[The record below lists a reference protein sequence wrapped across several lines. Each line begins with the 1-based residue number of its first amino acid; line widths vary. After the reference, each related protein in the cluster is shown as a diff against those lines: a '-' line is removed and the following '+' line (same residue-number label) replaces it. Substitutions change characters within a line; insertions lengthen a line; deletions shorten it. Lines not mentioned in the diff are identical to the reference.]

1 MSKKLKGFVSLQ
13 HGEARETFFTKRSIE
28 RLSEYVDLTFTDSTV
43 PLKTEQLCEEL
54 KGKGYEVI
62 LNGWGTAP
70 IDANVLEAAPELKL
84 VAYTAG
90 SCAAFVTDEMF
101 ERGVTLI
108 GGNKVFAMS
117 VAEAA
122 IGYMM
127 FSLRNI
133 EYYLNSVRTG
143 GWRADDRA
151 NGGLFH
157 KRIGIVG
164 YGTIGKYVAQYL
176 QPFTPELYIYDKFV
190 PRETIEK
197 MGKYST
203 LEEIFEE
210 CDIITLHLAKNPG
223 TFGMISRELLEKLRP
238 NQLLVNTARGA
249 IIDEAAMR
257 ELLVQGRFRAAL
269 DVFVKEPLAPDDP
282 LRTCPNVMIQ
292 PHKGGPTI
300 DMREV
305 VTFELTKDIGRFIRG
320 EQLEHSISLEYAR
333 QMTQ

>member
-1 MSKKLKGFVSLQ
+1 MANKLKGFVSLQ
-13 HGEARETFFTKRSIE
+13 KGAVRDTFFTKRSIE
-28 RLSEYVDLTFTDSTV
+28 RLSEYVDLTFTESEV
-43 PLKTEQLCEEL
+43 PLKTEALADEL
-54 KGKGYEVI
+54 RGKGYELLI
-62 LNGWGTAP
+62 NGWGTAV
-70 IDANVLEAAPELKL
+70 IDNTILDAAPELKL

-90 SCAAFVTDEMF
+90 SCALFVTDEMF
-101 ERGVTLI
+101 ERGVKLI

-122 IGYMM
+122 ICYMM
-127 FSLRNI
+127 TSQRHI
-133 EYYLNSVRTG
+133 EYNLNTVRAG
-143 GWRADDRA
+143 GWRGDERPT
-151 NGGLFH
+151 GGIFY

-176 QPFTPELYIYDKFV
+176 QPFSPELYIYDKFV

-197 MGKYST
+197 MGKFAT

-210 CDIITLHLAKNPG
+210 CDIITLHLSKNPG

-238 NQLLVNTARGA
+238 EQLLVNTARGA
-249 IIDEAAMR
+249 IIDEEAMT
-257 ELLVQGRFRAAL
+257 ELLVEGRFRAAL
-269 DVFVKEPLAPDDP
+269 DVFVKEPLAPDNP
-282 LRTCPNVMIQ
+282 LRSCPNVMIQ

-320 EQLEHSISLEYAR
+320 EELEHSISLEYAR